1 MNNLSSGDDAIQPNA
16 TRAMPAP
23 SRTDEG
29 IGDLI
34 GRYKLLQQ
42 LGEGGCGVV
51 YLAEQSEPVRR
62 RVALKVIKLGMDTKE
77 VIARFEAERQVVA
90 MMEHPNI
97 AKVFDAGTTASGRPF
112 FVMELVRGVPITKF
126 CDDQNLSTPARLELF
141 AKVCHAV
148 QHAHQKGIIHRDLK
162 PSNILVALLD
172 DAPVPKV
179 IDFGIAK
186 ATAGR
191 LTDQTV
197 FTAVEQ
203 FIGTPAYMS
212 PEQAQLSVLDV
223 DTRSD
228 IYSLGVLLYELLTG
242 RTPFDTAEL
251 LKTGLDEM
259 RRHIREVEPLRPST
273 RLRTLDGEAISAM
286 AHHRQSTP
294 PKLIGLLRGEL
305 DWIVMRC
312 LEKDRARRYET
323 ATGLANDIG
332 RHLSH
337 APVSAGPPT
346 AAYRARKFVRRH
358 RLGVLAG
365 AGLVALL
372 AAFAVVTAIQARRI
386 AHERDRANQEATA
399 ARQVSDFLVGLFKV
413 SNPSEARGKTLT
425 AREILSNGARKIE
438 SGLRN
443 QPGVQA
449 RLEATIGEVY
459 VGLGLYADAQLILD
473 RALQSQRRTLGDDS
487 VETMAT
493 ANLLGDVYWY
503 LKKYQEA
510 EVLYRDLVQRR
521 TRVLG
526 EEHAAT
532 LKANWDLASLYMRL
546 KRWDEAERL
555 SLKILDVQSRVLG
568 GEHPDTLASLNNLQ
582 GLYYIQERYKEA
594 EPLAVRVLEAR
605 RRVLGDDHPGTLMAI
620 NNLAS
625 IHQRFERYAEAE
637 KLHLEA
643 LERKRRVLGAEHP
656 DTLTSLVNLAGVYRV
671 QGKHADA
678 EPLLRATLTVREKT
692 LPDDWLTYST
702 RSLLGAALSGQKK
715 YSEAEPLLV
724 SGYEGM
730 QLPNATLPATSQARL
745 REALERLVQL
755 YTGWGQPERA
765 AAWKAKLAAL
775 EAATPAAPKSEIGR

>member
-1 MNNLSSGDDAIQPNA
+1 
-16 TRAMPAP
+16 
-23 SRTDEG
+23 
-29 IGDLI
+29 
-34 GRYKLLQQ
+34 
-42 LGEGGCGVV
+42 
-51 YLAEQSEPVRR
+51 
-62 RVALKVIKLGMDTKE
+62 
-77 VIARFEAERQVVA
+77 
-90 MMEHPNI
+90 
-97 AKVFDAGTTASGRPF
+97 
-112 FVMELVRGVPITKF
+112 
-126 CDDQNLSTPARLELF
+126 
-141 AKVCHAV
+141 
-148 QHAHQKGIIHRDLK
+148 
-162 PSNILVALLD
+162 
-172 DAPVPKV
+172 
-179 IDFGIAK
+179 
-186 ATAGR
+186 
-191 LTDQTV
+191 
-197 FTAVEQ
+197 
-203 FIGTPAYMS
+203 
-212 PEQAQLSVLDV
+212 
-223 DTRSD
+223 
-228 IYSLGVLLYELLTG
+228 
-242 RTPFDTAEL
+242 
-251 LKTGLDEM
+251 
-259 RRHIREVEPLRPST
+259 
-273 RLRTLDGEAISAM
+273 M